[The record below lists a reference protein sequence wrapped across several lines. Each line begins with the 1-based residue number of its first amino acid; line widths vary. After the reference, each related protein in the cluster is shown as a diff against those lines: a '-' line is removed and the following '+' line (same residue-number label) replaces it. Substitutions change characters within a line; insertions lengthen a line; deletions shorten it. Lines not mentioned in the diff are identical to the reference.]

1 MTPSTAGVPKFTI
14 WHLIYF
20 VWLNIIITTDAG
32 FIAPLISKMMK
43 VFNISLIEMSI
54 YISFM
59 TLIPALLIPIFG
71 FIADKFKRVLIIFI
85 LVISG
90 ALVSSM
96 VAFIIAIWLNFIYF
110 AFFGIL
116 AAIINAAIGPAIFSL
131 IVDYI
136 PAQNRAGVIAWM
148 GIAGTVAIGLGYI
161 VSGIIPGLIFGPNFP
176 LWFPYVFDAVGGFI
190 FAGLGLFLKEPQ
202 RGIQEEG
209 LKELYKKGGAYEY
222 TLTFDGAKDY
232 IKKPMNQR
240 LLMFEFFVRFRH
252 AILGTYFITF
262 LIITHGFNEF
272 SATNVMF
279 AIFGIQLLGQVYW
292 GNKGDR
298 AFASQKDGHLKVM
311 IKTLTISLFLVTWVF
326 LIPFNFNTNIGILLF
341 VLFAFILSMGSFF
354 EVGSLPSS
362 GAVLAAVNLPEIRG
376 TASSMTFLITTIGKA
391 IAIPLF
397 AIICINLLNGN
408 YALTFFFFILFDI
421 PAFLILLSMKKFV
434 VPSID
439 GVQEELKSRTRNE
452 TKLSP

>member
-1 MTPSTAGVPKFTI
+1 MTQSAASTPKFTV

-32 FIAPLISKMMK
+32 FLAPLISKMMK
-43 VFNISLIEMSI
+43 VFQVSLIEVSI

-59 TLIPALLIPIFG
+59 TLIPALLIPAFG

-85 LVISG
+85 AIVSG

-96 VAFIIAIWLNFIYF
+96 MTVIILISLNFVFF

-116 AAIINAAIGPAIFSL
+116 AAIVNAAIGPAIFSL
-131 IVDYI
+131 IVDYV
-136 PAQNRAGVIAWM
+136 PAKNRAGIIGWM
-148 GIAGTVAIGLGYI
+148 GIAGTLAIGLGFI
-161 VSGIIPGLIFGPNFP
+161 VSGIIPGIIFGPNFP
-176 LWFPYVFDAVGGFI
+176 LWFPYVFDAVAGFI
-190 FAGLGLFLKEPQ
+190 FAGLIIFLKEPP

-240 LLMFEFFVRFRH
+240 LLLFEFFVRFRH

-262 LIITHGFNEF
+262 LIVNHGFNEF

-292 GNKGDR
+292 GNKGDK
-298 AFASQKDGHLKVM
+298 AFATQKDGHLKVM
-311 IKTLTISLFLVTWVF
+311 IKTLTVSLFLVTWVF
-326 LIPFNFNTNIGILLF
+326 LIPFNFNTSIGISLF
-341 VLFAFILSMGSFF
+341 ILFALVLSIGSFF
-354 EVGSLPSS
+354 EVGSLPSA
-362 GAVLAAVNLPEIRG
+362 GAVMAAVNLPEIRG
-376 TASSMTFLITTIGKA
+376 TANSITFLVVTIGRA
-391 IAIPLF
+391 IAVPLF
-397 AIICINLLNGN
+397 AIICVNLLNEN
-408 YALTFFFFILFDI
+408 YALTFFLFILFDI
-421 PAFLILLSMKKFV
+421 PAFLILLSMKKIV

-439 GVQEELKSRTRNE
+439 RIQEVLKSRTTN
-452 TKLSP
+452 